1 MDASSSL
8 MGGPASADAPT
19 DGEHRMGTTI
29 VGVCYDGGVV
39 LAADSR
45 TSTGM
50 YVENRASDKITQL
63 TDNVYVCRSGSVKI
77 EHCDEGDA
85 TSAGASAPRSGTID
99 PQQLDRTLVVVK
111 AEEELDSFSK
121 TRSYLLI
128 KMSFSKKEVDL
139 AFSEL
144 GQGASLDQLVNWIM
158 TNQEASN
165 EVLVQSSKIE
175 VPIGI
180 LQKEASQPRAD

>member
-19 DGEHRMGTTI
+19 DGEHRMDTTI

-50 YVENRASDKITQL
+50 YVANRASDKISQL
-63 TDNVYVCRSGSVKI
+63 TDNVYVCRSGSGQQVLRPIHSRKMVKI

-99 PQQLDRTLVVVK
+99 PQQLDPTLVVVK
-111 AEEELDSFSK
+111 AE
-121 TRSYLLI
+121 
-128 KMSFSKKEVDL
+128 
-139 AFSEL
+139 
-144 GQGASLDQLVNWIM
+144 
-158 TNQEASN
+158 